1 VKILNVIG
9 SIEARNG
16 GTTDHVFSS
25 SRVWARLG
33 HSCHVL
39 CLDPS
44 DADCVVRSGVVTF
57 AIGPKSEFYRRTVR
71 FFPLLRYGYTPALGR
86 WLRANAQNYDAII
99 LNGLWNFTSYGS
111 WLVLRKL
118 NVPYYVCPH
127 GMLDPWMK
135 TMRPVGHFLRIVFWR
150 LLERKVLRDARA
162 VFFASEEERR
172 LAGITFFQRDSYSH
186 VVGYGAEDIV
196 GDPDAQK
203 SAFLSSFP
211 NLRGRRLI
219 LFLGRIH
226 PKKGVDLLIEA
237 FARVAGE
244 FPEFDL
250 IVAGPDDMEM
260 QRQLIKVVA
269 DFKVRERIHWTGML
283 TGEQKS
289 GAFRC
294 SDFFVLASH
303 QENFGIAVVEAMAV
317 AVPVLITKKVNIW
330 REVQSG
336 GGGHAVN
343 DDIDGVVE
351 GLRHMCRLPADRL
364 AIMKIN
370 ARNCFLKRFNIE
382 NNATELACLMM
393 ELGNGTEA
401 QAGRQASN

>member
-1 VKILNVIG
+1 
-9 SIEARNG
+9 
-16 GTTDHVFSS
+16 
-25 SRVWARLG
+25 
-33 HSCHVL
+33 
-39 CLDPS
+39 
-44 DADCVVRSGVVTF
+44 
-57 AIGPKSEFYRRTVR
+57 
-71 FFPLLRYGYTPALGR
+71 
-86 WLRANAQNYDAII
+86 
-99 LNGLWNFTSYGS
+99 
-111 WLVLRKL
+111 
-118 NVPYYVCPH
+118 
-127 GMLDPWMK
+127 MLDPWMK

-260 QRQLIKVVA
+260 QRQLTEIAA
-269 DFKVRERIHWTGML
+269 DSGVRERIHWTGML
-283 TGEQKS
+283 TGDQKS
-289 GAFRC
+289 GAFRS
-294 SDFFVLASH
+294 SDFFVLPSH
-303 QENFGIAVVEAMAV
+303 QENFGIAVVEAMAA
-317 AVPVLITKKVNIW
+317 AVPVLITNQVNIW
-330 REVQSG
+330 REVQSS
-336 GGGHAVN
+336 GGGHAVT
-343 DDIDGVVE
+343 DDMNGVMQ
-351 GLRHMCRLPADRL
+351 GLRYMCRLPPNRL
-364 AIMKIN
+364 ATMKTN
-370 ARNCFLKRFNIE
+370 ARNCFLERFNIE
-382 NNATELACLMM
+382 NNATQLAKLMID
-393 ELGNGTEA
+393 LGNSTGTQSGGHA
-401 QAGRQASN
+401 AY